1 MEKKISYINRT
12 YSDYKDALIEMSE
25 KYYPDLSTS
34 FNDASI
40 AAWQIDVAADI
51 ADNLSYHID
60 RVFQETNIDSA
71 QEKKSLYSM
80 ARNCGVKIPGPKGA
94 MAEVRFS
101 VILPVSNSNPNYDC
115 APIIKKGTRVSSSG
129 QEFELLDDVDF
140 AQQFDINGVSNRSII
155 PNTNPNGIITG
166 YTVSKLAV
174 VTAGETRVYRHIIKN
189 SDIQPFMEILIPF
202 EKVMNIESIIVLDG
216 NPNATAVPNYGMF
229 YSSGCSNVTRFYEV
243 DNLAQNWQWM
253 EKIGSDGNAEVYQY
267 AYSDSSEEGGEES
280 GTAKNASKKSST
292 TNNAAVVYSVT
303 KGEWR
308 PVTNKFITEY
318 TDKGYLKIIFGAGV
332 EGGNVDIGNDASQFA
347 KWQISKIMNNH
358 NLGTLPTPNSTMF
371 ILYRLGGGRSSNVA
385 KGAINRISFLNA
397 DFRTSGETIINTL
410 RVENTTP
417 SVSGKD
423 MPSENELKYLI
434 KYHNAAQQRCVTVKD
449 YINRILMLPPKY
461 GTPFRVG
468 VTEENNKIMIYLL
481 GLNHEGHLDTLLPV
495 TLIKNIEDYLSE
507 YRCINDYVEIKSG
520 RIINLS
526 FDVDVIVD
534 KNYNKVD
541 VIRTIINTIISY
553 MDVNKHFMGEEIYIG
568 DLQKEIGKIDGVISL
583 ISTKVYNNVGGSDYS
598 RTTISQETIIDND
611 LNRSSDEKRLI
622 DLEATDGVLYNDGDT
637 MMEIKHPEQDIRIR
651 IKER

>member
-101 VILPVSNSNPNYDC
+101 VILPVSNNKPNYDY

-140 AQQFDINGVSNRSII
+140 ALQFDINGVSNRSII

-174 VTAGETRVYRHIIKN
+174 VTAGETRVYRHVIKN

-202 EKVMNIESIIVLDG
+202 EKVMNVESIIVLDG

-229 YSSGCSNVTRFYEV
+229 YSSGCANVTRFYEV

-267 AYSDSSEEGGEES
+267 AYSDSIEEDREKGD
-280 GTAKNASKKSST
+280 T
-292 TNNAAVVYSVT
+292 TNSAAVVYSVT

-318 TDKGYLKIIFGAGV
+318 TDKGYLKIIFGAGKNGDNV
-332 EGGNVDIGNDASQFA
+332 EIGSDASQFA

-371 ILYRLGGGRSSNVA
+371 ILYRLGGGKSSNVA